1 MPKLVFIDRNFAGRV
16 YPLTLEKTTVGRS
29 DENVLVIRDSSLSA
43 RHCEILVN
51 GTEVIVRDLGSR
63 NGTVVDGQMLRG
75 QQSAVKNGQIVR
87 FGLVDAR
94 VEIESADWNDETNP
108 ETAVFD
114 HRQVMRDQRRAQK
127 NPAPTSPAMK
137 LDSGA
142 PAAEGETEPK
152 TILAPG
158 SVPAAKTT
166 HSIEIPAGE
175 TRDQS
180 RGRRGMLVWAVVAVA
195 VILLAWLIWGR
206 K

>member
-16 YPLTLEKTTVGRS
+16 YPLTIEKTTVGRS

-63 NGTVVDGQMLRG
+63 NGTVVDGRMLRN

-94 VEIESADWNDETNP
+94 VEIEAAAWSDETNP

-114 HRQVMRDQRRAQK
+114 HRRVMRDQRRAQK

-137 LDSGA
+137 LDSAA
-142 PAAEGETEPK
+142 PAAEGESESK
-152 TILAPG
+152 TILAPRPL
-158 SVPAAKTT
+158 PAAETA
-166 HSIEIPAGE
+166 HLSEAPGE
-175 TRDQS
+175 TREQP
-180 RGRRGMLVWAVVAVA
+180 RGGRMLLVWLAVALAVV
-195 VILLAWLIWGR
+195 LLAWLLWGR